1 MEKKVII
8 IGTIITVLIL
18 VISIVWMSS
27 TNVEAPQVSASQNA
41 KAYTIDA
48 TSADWGQ
55 IPMSKGDVTK
65 IFRIKNTG
73 TDVLKLFN
81 IKTSCHCT
89 KAYVTIDG
97 TDSPNF
103 GMSGISSWV
112 GEVAPGK
119 EAKLTV
125 VFDPAYHG
133 SAGIG
138 PITRYTSVETND
150 SSNPKL
156 TFTTSGVVV
165 NK

>member
-8 IGTIITVLIL
+8 IGTIITILIL

-27 TNVEAPQVSASQNA
+27 TNVEAPQVSASENA
-41 KAYTIDA
+41 IVYTVDA

-55 IPMSKGDVTK
+55 IPMYKGNVRK

-89 KAYVTIDG
+89 KAFITIDG
-97 TDSPNF
+97 IDSPRF

-112 GEVAPGK
+112 GEVSPGK
-119 EAKLTV
+119 KVKLSV
-125 VFDPAYHG
+125 DFYPAYHCPNG
-133 SAGIG
+133 
-138 PITRYTSVETND
+138 T
-150 SSNPKL
+150 
-156 TFTTSGVVV
+156 
-165 NK
+165 

>member
-18 VISIVWMSS
+18 LIAVVWMSS
-27 TNVEAPQVSASQNA
+27 TNVEAPQVTASQNA

-55 IPMSKGDVTK
+55 IPMYKGDVIK

-89 KAYVTIDG
+89 KAFVTING
-97 TDSPNF
+97 TDSPHF
-103 GMSGISSWV
+103 GMDGISSWV

-125 VFDPAYHG
+125 DFDPAYHG
-133 SAGIG
+133 PTGTG
-138 PITRYTSVETND
+138 PITRFISVETND
-150 SSNPKL
+150 KANSKL
-156 TFTTSGVVV
+156 TFTVTGNVY
-165 NK
+165 K

>member
-41 KAYTIDA
+41 KAFMEDPA
-48 TSADWGQ
+48 SADWGQ
-55 IPMSKGDVTK
+55 IPMYKGDVTK

-73 TDVLKLFN
+73 TETLKIFN

-89 KAYVTIDG
+89 KAYAIING

-119 EAKLTV
+119 EVKLSV
-125 VFDPAYHG
+125 VFNPAYHG
-133 SAGIG
+133 PSGTG
-138 PITRYTSVETND
+138 PINRYVSVETND
-150 SSNPKL
+150 KTNPKL
-156 TFTTSGVVV
+156 TFTVTGNVY
-165 NK
+165 K